1 MALDDFVKKN
11 DFTGKTVIPF
21 GTSMSTG
28 DELVETDWKNWQ
40 KQETGLLGKDFP
52 AVMMKL
58 RL

>member
-28 DELVETDWKNWQ
+28 DELVETD
-40 KQETGLLGKDFP
+40 
-52 AVMMKL
+52 
-58 RL
+58 